1 MTCHESATTS
11 QETVKDTGRD
21 HILDLVITLL
31 EIEDMT
37 LDLTNRTDLF

>member
-11 QETVKDTGRD
+11 QESVKDTRRD
-21 HILDLVITLL
+21 DMLDLVITLL

-37 LDLTNRTDLF
+37 LDLTNKTHLF